1 MNKLCIDELELKG
14 KRLLIRV
21 DFNVPLT
28 EKGEVEDDIRI
39 RAALPTIQYAI
50 ERCARVILLS
60 HLGRPKGKVVPAMSL
75 KPVAR
80 RLSELLGKKVVMA
93 DDCIGEG
100 VKALVSQMGDGDV
113 LLLENCRFHEGD
125 EKNDEAFS
133 RALAE
138 LCDIYVNDAFGAAHR
153 AHASTVGI
161 TRFAPISACGFLVKR
176 ELEYL
181 GKALSSPERPFVAL
195 LGGAKVSDKL
205 EVIRN
210 LIDKVD
216 FLLIGGGMAYTFLKA
231 QGFSVGRSLVEEDK
245 LDIARE
251 IMERARSKGV
261 VFLLPLD
268 NTVAERPEVGVH
280 TRVCRS
286 TEIPPDVMA
295 LDIGPVTI
303 EAFSKAI
310 KASKTVFWNG
320 PLGVY
325 EKEPFRKGTVAL
337 ASAIAESG
345 ATSIIGGGN
354 TEAVVAQEGLAK
366 KMTHISTGGG
376 ASLEFL
382 GGRELPGVA
391 ALTDRNRES

>member
-14 KRLLIRV
+14 KRVLIRV

-161 TRFAPISACGFLVKR
+161 TRFAPVSACGFLMNR

-181 GKALSSPERPFVAL
+181 GKALSSPDRPFIAL

-251 IMERARSKGV
+251 IMERARLKGV

-268 NTVAERPEVGVH
+268 STVAERPEAGVH

-286 TEIPPDVMA
+286 TEIPPDMMA
-295 LDIGPVTI
+295 LDIGPATI

-337 ASAIAESG
+337 ASAMAESG

-354 TEAVVAQEGLAK
+354 TEAAVAQEGLAK
-366 KMTHISTGGG
+366 RMPHTSTGGG

-391 ALTDRNRES
+391 ALTDRKP